1 MKRKLICGLLLASA
15 TAFIALDYF
24 AATLYAL
31 AAPPT
36 NIVPYFLSMI
46 LILVSL
52 PMIYID
58 EMDATI
64 LFGLAVG
71 IAATNYHI
79 DNIHDFMLHFSLGAS
94 LVFIHVMALRLTDE
108 VESYVC
114 QERLK

>member
-36 NIVPYFLSMI
+36 NIVSYFLSMI
-46 LILVSL
+46 LILVSP

-58 EMDATI
+58 EAGATI
-64 LFGLAVG
+64 LFSLAVS
-71 IAATNYHI
+71 IAATNYNV
-79 DNIHDFMLHFSLGAS
+79 DNIHGFILHLSLI
-94 LVFIHVMALRLTDE
+94 VTFEFIHIATLRLINE
-108 VESYVC
+108 IEGYVC
-114 QERLK
+114 RERG